1 MARFFFLSLYFFCA
15 FLFCKFLFSEARLHF
30 PLFLVGPSACRS
42 DWTSCALDDELARQR
57 LEEFDALE
65 VKCRERGGSG
75 DGETVQSDSVD
86 EAAVELEF
94 GGESRTV
101 QCRCSPAFRDLTL
114 VERRTQVNNSFSFA
128 LGLLAGTLF

>member
-30 PLFLVGPSACRS
+30 PLFLAALSSCRS
-42 DWTSCALDDELARQR
+42 GWTSCALDDELARQC

-94 GGESRTV
+94 GGESRTL
-101 QCRCSPAFRDLTL
+101 QCGC
-114 VERRTQVNNSFSFA
+114 
-128 LGLLAGTLF
+128 

>member
-1 MARFFFLSLYFFCA
+1 M
-15 FLFCKFLFSEARLHF
+15 E
-30 PLFLVGPSACRS
+30 V
-42 DWTSCALDDELARQR
+42 ELARQR

-65 VKCRERGGSG
+65 VKFPERGGSG

-86 EAAVELEF
+86 DAAVELEF

-101 QCRCSPAFRDLTL
+101 QCGCWSSPAFRDLTL
-114 VERRTQVNNSFSFA
+114 VERRTQVNVSFLFA